1 MNRRCERLK
10 MNKNVSVKQVE
21 AFTRRKITGLL
32 LQSKGNTRALAEL
45 RRGIGKAP
53 GELPQLWGY
62 FLEEMPEDFYGYMEP
77 SRAEWAIYTAITL
90 FALHQ
95 QGKDPALKPMQ
106 KDGQSLGS
114 ALSHLVHDS
123 NDRER
128 IARRFNTIATANSME
143 ELSHYMRGA
152 IQLLRG
158 EEIGLDYPK
167 LAGDLYCFQF
177 PELVSGVRLRWGQDF
192 YRINIEEKTEEKPEE
207 QTEA

>member
-1 MNRRCERLK
+1 LNLNRS
-10 MNKNVSVKQVE
+10 VSVKQVE
-21 AFTRRKITGLL
+21 AFTRRKMTDLL
-32 LQSKGNTRALAEL
+32 SQSKENARVLAEL

-53 GELPQLWGY
+53 GELPQLLGY
-62 FLEEMPEDFYGYMEP
+62 FLEGMPEEFYGYMEP
-77 SRAEWAIYTAITL
+77 SRAEWAVYTAITL

-95 QGKDPALKPMQ
+95 QGKDPASTPMQ
-106 KDGQSLGS
+106 EEGRSFGS
-114 ALSHLVHDS
+114 ALSYLVHDS

-177 PELVSGVRLRWGQDF
+177 PELVSGVRLKWGQDF
-192 YRINIEEKTEEKPEE
+192 YRMAVEEKTEEEKI
-207 QTEA
+207 